1 MKTLLPLLLLGL
13 SFVTSADCTFRF
25 ASYYGDH
32 MVLQQQ
38 PARAVVW
45 GYGEPGARVVVSL
58 EPGSEPGLEPGL
70 ETISKTAV
78 TINDEGV
85 WKLLLP
91 AMGYGGPYH
100 LVAQQITIHTTTI
113 YLKDV
118 LFGDVWLCG
127 GQSNMEMTVSQMF
140 NASEEMK
147 RASKYP
153 YIRIFTAALEHSDV
167 ELQDLIKV
175 DLPWSLPSA
184 ETLGHGDFTYFSA
197 VCWVFGRLL
206 AQKLKYPIGL
216 VESTWGGTPVEAW
229 SSKTALK
236 KCGLSHADNS
246 DSFPFFDML
255 TGPSIYSVLW
265 NAMIHPFLN
274 MTIKGA
280 IWYQGEQNTGLNP
293 NLYNCTFPALISDW
307 RLNFHEGSLGQTDP
321 SFPFGFVQ
329 LSTYQKS
336 QQKDNYPVI
345 RWHQTA
351 DFGYA
356 PNSKMPNTFMAVTMD
371 LGDETSPYGSVHPRD
386 KETVGYRL
394 YLGARAIAYGEKEVQ
409 YRGPFPVHIDV
420 YYNYLYMNIT
430 YDQKLLITGTCDNM
444 FEVYC
449 SPAKG
454 ESYKWVPVP
463 ASYLVI
469 SPKTVTISFVG
480 CPEPQ
485 GVRYAW
491 NDWPCEYK
499 QCSLYSVHKKLPA
512 PLFVKYFTT

>member
-1 MKTLLPLLLLGL
+1 MKTLVSLLLLGL

-45 GYGEPGARVVVSL
+45 GYGEPGAELTVSL
-58 EPGSEPGLEPGL
+58 EPGLEPGL
-70 ETISKTAV
+70 GPGSLTISKTAV

-85 WKLLLP
+85 WKLMLP

-100 LVAQQITIHTTTI
+100 LVAQQFTTNTTTI
-113 YLKDV
+113 YLKDI
-118 LFGDVWLCG
+118 LFGDVWLCS

-140 NASEEMK
+140 NASEELKM
-147 RASKYP
+147 ASDYP
-153 YIRIFTAALEHSDV
+153 YIRLFAASLEQSDV

-175 DLPWSLPSA
+175 DLQWSLPSA
-184 ETLGHGDFTYFSA
+184 GTLGQGNFTYFSA
-197 VCWVFGRLL
+197 VCWVFGRHL
-206 AQKLKYPIGL
+206 AHRLKYPIGL
-216 VESTWGGTPVEAW
+216 VESSYSGTPVEAW

-236 KCGLSHADNS
+236 KCGLSNAADNS
-246 DSFPFFDML
+246 YSSSM
-255 TGPSIYSVLW
+255 YSVLW
-265 NAMIHPFLN
+265 NAMIHPLIN

-280 IWYQGEQNTGLNP
+280 IWYQGEQNTEINTD
-293 NLYNCTFPALISDW
+293 LYNCTFPTLISDW
-307 RLNFHEGSLGQTDP
+307 RRRFHEGSLGQTDP
-321 SFPFGFVQ
+321 IFPFGFVQ
-329 LSTYQKS
+329 LSTYQKAK
-336 QQKDNYPVI
+336 QKDNYPVI

-351 DFGYA
+351 DFGYT

-371 LGDETSPYGSVHPRD
+371 LGDEKSPYGSVHPRD
-386 KETVGYRL
+386 KGTVGYRL

-409 YRGPFPVHIDV
+409 FQGPFPVRIDV
-420 YYNYLYMNIT
+420 YYEYLYMNIT
-430 YDQKLLITGTCDNM
+430 YDQKLLMTGTCDNM

-449 SPAKG
+449 STDKG
-454 ESYKWVPVP
+454 KSYKWVPVP

-469 SPKTVTISFVG
+469 SPKRVTISFDG
-480 CPEPQ
+480 CPDAQ

-499 QCSLYSVHKKLPA
+499 RCSLYSVQKKLPA
-512 PLFVKYFTT
+512 PLFVKYFAT